1 MAGVH
6 FDFSN
11 LKANIQLN
19 IGIADR
25 LDENRVES
33 FTILFCDFSKLSE
46 DIITNSLEEV
56 LRSSDSIITHEGYY
70 FFVLPYTDKYG
81 ANIVKKMFEEF
92 FDISVASEV
101 ISYPVDGEAP
111 QELLTALQSKIN
123 QTHHY
128 DMECL
133 DS

>member
-6 FDFSN
+6 FDFIN
-11 LKANIQLN
+11 FKANIQLN

-33 FTILFCDFSKLSE
+33 FTILFCDFAQIAQ
-46 DIITNSLEEV
+46 DVITHSLEEV
-56 LRSSDSIITHEGYY
+56 LRNSDSIIVTDSYH

-81 ANIVKKMFEEF
+81 ATVVKNMFEEF
-92 FDISVASEV
+92 FDTTIPAHTV
-101 ISYPVDGEAP
+101 SYPLDGDTP
-111 QELLTALQSKIN
+111 QELLTALQAKIN
-123 QTHHY
+123 QHLHY